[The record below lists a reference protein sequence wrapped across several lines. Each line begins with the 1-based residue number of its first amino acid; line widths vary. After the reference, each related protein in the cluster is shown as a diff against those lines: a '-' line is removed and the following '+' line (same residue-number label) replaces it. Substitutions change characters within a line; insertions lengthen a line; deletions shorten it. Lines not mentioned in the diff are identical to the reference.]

1 MDTQV
6 ADLLG
11 GERVLGASVKSNLD
25 LARAT
30 RKGLPAE
37 TAVELVEA
45 IRGSHVQVEAG
56 RPKTRRLR
64 NVKLLLDRLDIEV
77 RVTSRPLPAPI
88 GLLAMGPLGSL
99 IGSLRD
105 TVNRRKTGVAKVNTP
120 PVRLTPEQSDVVIR
134 TARTLAKAIDILGDR
149 KKAAHW
155 LTTPNRALGGE
166 IPITLLDTSAG
177 AHEVEAVLDR
187 VEYGVYS

>member
-11 GERVLGASVKSNLD
+11 GTRVLGASVKSNLD

-37 TAVELVEA
+37 TAVQLVEA
-45 IRGSHVQVEAG
+45 IRGSDVILESGQPRRRRG
-56 RPKTRRLR
+56 GPKI
-64 NVKLLLDRLDIEV
+64 LLQELEV
-77 RVTSRPLPAPI
+77 AAISLT
-88 GLLAMGPLGSL
+88 AMGPLGVL
-99 IGSLRD
+99 IGSLS
-105 TVNRRKTGVAKVNTP
+105 RRASRCKTGEAKANASP
-120 PVRLTPEQSDVVIR
+120 ARLTPEESDVVIR

-149 KKAAHW
+149 EKAAHW

-166 IPITLLDTSAG
+166 IPISLLDTSAG
-177 AHEVEAVLDR
+177 AHEVETVLDR
-187 VEYGVYS
+187 IEYGVYS

>member
-11 GERVLGASVKSNLD
+11 GERVLGAFVKSNLD
-25 LARAT
+25 FARAT

-37 TAVELVEA
+37 TAVQLLEA
-45 IRGSHVQVEAG
+45 IRGSNVPVEAC
-56 RPKTRRLR
+56 PQKPRRHR
-64 NVKLLLDRLDIEV
+64 NGKALLDRLDLEV
-77 RVTSRPLPAPI
+77 KAI
-88 GLLAMGPLGSL
+88 GLPAMGPLGSL
-99 IGSLRD
+99 IGSLRN
-105 TVNRRKTGVAKVNTP
+105 TVSRRKTGDAKADTP
-120 PVRLTPEQSDVVIR
+120 SARLTPEQSDVVIR
-134 TARTLAKAIDILGDR
+134 TASTLAKAIDILGDR

-166 IPITLLDTSAG
+166 IPIDLLDTWAG

-187 VEYGVYS
+187 IEYGVYS

>member
-11 GERVLGASVKSNLD
+11 GTRVLGASVKSNLD

-37 TAVELVEA
+37 TAVQLVEA
-45 IRGSHVQVEAG
+45 IRGPDVIVEPG
-56 RPKTRRLR
+56 QPRRRRRGGSKTVLQD
-64 NVKLLLDRLDIEV
+64 LEV
-77 RVTSRPLPAPI
+77 AVI
-88 GLLAMGPLGSL
+88 GLTALGPLGAL
-99 IGSLRD
+99 IGSLRH
-105 TVNRRKTGVAKVNTP
+105 RASRPETGEDKANDSLA
-120 PVRLTPEQSDVVIR
+120 RLTPEQSDVVIR

-149 KKAAHW
+149 EKAAHW

-166 IPITLLDTSAG
+166 IPISLLDTSAG
-177 AHEVEAVLDR
+177 AHEVETVLDR
-187 VEYGVYS
+187 IVYGVYS

>member
-37 TAVELVEA
+37 TAVQLVAA
-45 IRGSHVQVEAG
+45 IRGADAEGEA
-56 RPKTRRLR
+56 RRLGIKSIDLR
-64 NVKLLLDRLDIEV
+64 
-77 RVTSRPLPAPI
+77 
-88 GLLAMGPLGSL
+88 AMGPLGSL

-105 TVNRRKTGVAKVNTP
+105 TANRRNTGDAKLNIAP
-120 PVRLTPEQSDVVIR
+120 ARLTPEQSKIVIR
-134 TARTLAKAIDILGDR
+134 TARTLAKAIDTLGDTR
-149 KKAAHW
+149 KAAHW

-166 IPITLLDTSAG
+166 IPINLLDTSAG
-177 AHEVEAVLDR
+177 AHEVETVLDR

>member
-30 RKGLPAE
+30 RQGLPAE
-37 TAVELVEA
+37 TAVQLVEA
-45 IRGSHVQVEAG
+45 ILLREPDVDAEA
-56 RPKTRRLR
+56 
-64 NVKLLLDRLDIEV
+64 
-77 RVTSRPLPAPI
+77 I
-88 GLLAMGPLGSL
+88 GLPAMGPLGAL
-99 IGSLRD
+99 IDSLRHAA
-105 TVNRRKTGVAKVNTP
+105 NRQKTGDANADASP
-120 PVRLTPEQSDVVIR
+120 ARLTPEQSDMVIR

-149 KKAAHW
+149 DKAAHW
-155 LTTPNRALGGE
+155 LTAPNRALGGE

-177 AHEVEAVLDR
+177 AHEVAALLDR
-187 VEYGVYS
+187 IEYGVYS

>member
-30 RKGLPAE
+30 RQGLP
-37 TAVELVEA
+37 
-45 IRGSHVQVEAG
+45 
-56 RPKTRRLR
+56 
-64 NVKLLLDRLDIEV
+64 
-77 RVTSRPLPAPI
+77 
-88 GLLAMGPLGSL
+88 AMGPLGAL
-99 IGSLRD
+99 IDSLRHAA
-105 TVNRRKTGVAKVNTP
+105 NRQKTGDANADASP
-120 PVRLTPEQSDVVIR
+120 ARLTPEQSDMVIR

-149 KKAAHW
+149 DKAAHW
-155 LTTPNRALGGE
+155 LTAPNRALGGE

-177 AHEVEAVLDR
+177 AHEVAAL
-187 VEYGVYS
+187 

>member
-11 GERVLGASVKSNLD
+11 GERILGASVKSNLD

-37 TAVELVEA
+37 TAVQLVEA
-45 IRGSHVQVEAG
+45 IRGDYVQMEGV
-56 RPKTRRLR
+56 RPKPRQRR
-64 NVKLLLDRLDIEV
+64 NVRALLDRLDLEV
-77 RVTSRPLPAPI
+77 RVTNRPISVPI

-99 IGSLRD
+99 IGALRD
-105 TVNRRKTGVAKVNTP
+105 TVNRKDLGDGKGNSSPA
-120 PVRLTPEQSDVVIR
+120 RLTPAQSDVVIR

-187 VEYGVYS
+187 IEYGVFS

>member
-37 TAVELVEA
+37 TAVQLVEA
-45 IRGSHVQVEAG
+45 IRGSDVQVGTG
-56 RPKTRRLR
+56 RPKPRRRR
-64 NVKLLLDRLDIEV
+64 NVKILLDRLDIEITV
-77 RVTSRPLPAPI
+77 I
-88 GLLAMGPLGSL
+88 GLPAMGPLGSL

-105 TVNRRKTGVAKVNTP
+105 TTNRRNSGDAKVNAP
-120 PVRLTPEQSDVVIR
+120 PARLTPEQSDVVIR

-155 LTTPNRALGGE
+155 LT
-166 IPITLLDTSAG
+166 
-177 AHEVEAVLDR
+177 
-187 VEYGVYS
+187 

>member
-1 MDTQV
+1 METQV

-30 RKGLPAE
+30 REGLPAE
-37 TAVELVEA
+37 TAVQLVEA
-45 IRGSHVQVEAG
+45 IRGPDVRVEAD
-56 RPKTRRLR
+56 
-64 NVKLLLDRLDIEV
+64 VEAAV
-77 RVTSRPLPAPI
+77 I
-88 GLLAMGPLGSL
+88 GLTAMGPLGAL
-99 IGSLRD
+99 IGSLRH
-105 TVNRRKTGVAKVNTP
+105 TVNRRKGDAKVNDP
-120 PVRLTPEQSDVVIR
+120 PVRLTLEQSDVVIR

-149 KKAAHW
+149 EKAARW
-155 LTTPNRALGGE
+155 LTKPNRALGGE

-177 AHEVEAVLDR
+177 AHEVETVLDR

>member
-1 MDTQV
+1 
-6 ADLLG
+6 LLG

-25 LARAT
+25 FARAI
-30 RKGLPAE
+30 RRGLPAE
-37 TAVELVEA
+37 TAVQLAELILDLEPL
-45 IRGSHVQVEAG
+45 RGDLGPWGNGPAAA
-56 RPKTRRLR
+56 
-64 NVKLLLDRLDIEV
+64 VKESLLLGFV
-77 RVTSRPLPAPI
+77 REALHRRK
-88 GLLAMGPLGSL
+88 LGS
-99 IGSLRD
+99 GEEH
-105 TVNRRKTGVAKVNTP
+105 P
-120 PVRLTPEQSDVVIR
+120 PPARLTPEQSDAVVR
-134 TARTLAKAIDILGDR
+134 TARAMAKAIDVLGDR